1 QHVEPPTESKSIEV
15 GDYIEVRAGEHLGK
29 RGIVE
34 WFPIGGISLWF
45 LCQNYI
51 STGDDEESSV
61 KLQRIRVP
69 ATMVQRAYI
78 PSTLKYTKEKGYD
91 IRPGDVV
98 RVVRGPEYQTKGVV
112 QSVDFPN
119 ARLNLLSDV
128 DRSLIN
134 VPIRFVMK
142 ICNTSLDSFNN
153 VIGQEVFIIAG
164 ARKGYRATLY
174 GLALDTCSIAVH
186 GQARTTLKLKDIA
199 TRSITPPP
207 EKTVL
212 APSITPS
219 PVDSSSS
226 AVTAPSRSSMW
237 DVWSANSA
245 IDIADKSP
253 VTPSSSMFD
262 PWTVNVED
270 NIDASTEELP
280 GPLSWLIGKEFSS
293 LLTMYHAVLKV
304 SLRFMNGRLH
314 NRFVSTACPDPFL
327 GDNGPTPEGS
337 VAAFCTSSNFGG
349 ALQHYHIPAK
359 DLSPAPPRKKNQ
371 ECLVLDGT
379 SRGQIITIV
388 KCNIKKMTAELAIT
402 PRSSSTLRFDQMCL
416 VERAQ
421 MPQR

>member
-1 QHVEPPTESKSIEV
+1 
-15 GDYIEVRAGEHLGK
+15 
-29 RGIVE
+29 
-34 WFPIGGISLWF
+34 
-45 LCQNYI
+45 
-51 STGDDEESSV
+51 
-61 KLQRIRVP
+61 
-69 ATMVQRAYI
+69 M
-78 PSTLKYTKEKGYD
+78 
-91 IRPGDVV
+91 
-98 RVVRGPEYQTKGVV
+98 
-112 QSVDFPN
+112 
-119 ARLNLLSDV
+119 RLNGAILEGLDMISFCNIRSNSYLSPP
-128 DRSLIN
+128 RS
-134 VPIRFVMK
+134 V
-142 ICNTSLDSFNN
+142 
-153 VIGQEVFIIAG
+153 
-164 ARKGYRATLY
+164 
-174 GLALDTCSIAVH
+174 
-186 GQARTTLKLKDIA
+186 
-199 TRSITPPP
+199 TPPP

-226 AVTAPSRSSMW
+226 AVTAPGRSSMW

-280 GPLSWLIGKEFSS
+280 GEYSTEILQYLPHLITGPLSWLIGKEFSS
-293 LLTMYHAVLKV
+293 LLTTYHAVLKV
-304 SLRFMNGRLH
+304 SPRFMNGRLH

-327 GDNGPTPEGS
+327 GDNGPAPEGS

-379 SRGQIITIV
+379 SRGQILTIV
-388 KCNIKKMTAELAIT
+388 KCNVKKMTAELAIT

-421 MPQR
+421 TPQR